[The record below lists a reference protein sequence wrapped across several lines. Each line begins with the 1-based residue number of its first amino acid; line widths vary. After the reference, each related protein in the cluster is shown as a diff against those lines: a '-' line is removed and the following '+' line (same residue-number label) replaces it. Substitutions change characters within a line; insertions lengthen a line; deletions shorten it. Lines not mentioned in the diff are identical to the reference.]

1 MNKIK
6 SMLLMAAIGMGTN
19 VMAQSASWTYYNPD
33 NIYQQGW
40 STNSTIYVKQRTTP
54 TLADFNNDGKLEM
67 VYGGQNVYDWDYV
80 YEEFEQ
86 NGEMVT
92 DWHWKWVEN
101 WNNSAYVIG
110 FNGLGED
117 PVRLDGKT
125 DFWTF
130 QTDIYGIPLGTCNF
144 YRWIDFDNDGNL
156 DLIMFAKRDY
166 DNRGYSGDYYAL
178 IYQNEGPDAGYHFTS
193 VDKAPFNVVD
203 GVPGFNP
210 NDGCWDGNSDYLG
223 RNNRGLSF
231 GDINNDGTVDL
242 VSQNMMGLRVWL
254 GNGDGSFDSVQT
266 IAENNYREGDVKLA
280 DFDGDG
286 ILDMVASGWAWGVDY
301 VNFFKGNGD
310 GTFTMQ
316 NPSDKRE
323 IRSSGVAVAD
333 FNNDGNLDVL
343 ILGYSDSDGWTSDI
357 YLGNGDFTFTRN
369 GNIIPDYI
377 DGCVCYAFD
386 VDNDGNIDL
395 LANHGTNLKWWCGNG
410 DGSFQGTGYCN
421 NKQTGDKSAGGFSFG
436 DIYNRNMLD
445 QAICYK
451 NDDNAHI
458 ATLLGRTANGELNQ
472 APTAPTNL
480 VAERDG
486 NQITLTWTAGTD
498 DVTPEQGLS
507 YNVFVKYGNVVR
519 TIIPAHTEGE
529 LSGRLK
535 VVQDMQTLIHGTTC
549 ILTVPEDVTDIEVG
563 VSTVDGVYAPSAFTT
578 VTLSDAVPYDID
590 GNGESSIDDMVALID
605 IILGKDNGEIP
616 LYDHS
621 IADVN
626 NDGVLSVA
634 DVTALVNIILGTVPE
649 TEEPSE
655 EENGEE

>member
-1 MNKIK
+1 
-6 SMLLMAAIGMGTN
+6 MLLMAAIGMGTN

-92 DWHWKWVEN
+92 DWHWKWVDN

-210 NDGCWDGNSDYLG
+210 NDGYWDGNSDYLG

-254 GNGDGSFDSVQT
+254 GNGDGSVDSVQT
-266 IAENNYREGDVKLA
+266 I
-280 DFDGDG
+280 
-286 ILDMVASGWAWGVDY
+286 W
-301 VNFFKGNGD
+301 
-310 GTFTMQ
+310 
-316 NPSDKRE
+316 
-323 IRSSGVAVAD
+323 
-333 FNNDGNLDVL
+333 
-343 ILGYSDSDGWTSDI
+343 LG
-357 YLGNGDFTFTRN
+357 LG
-369 GNIIPDYI
+369 
-377 DGCVCYAFD
+377 C
-386 VDNDGNIDL
+386 
-395 LANHGTNLKWWCGNG
+395 
-410 DGSFQGTGYCN
+410 
-421 NKQTGDKSAGGFSFG
+421 
-436 DIYNRNMLD
+436 
-445 QAICYK
+445 
-451 NDDNAHI
+451 
-458 ATLLGRTANGELNQ
+458 
-472 APTAPTNL
+472 
-480 VAERDG
+480 
-486 NQITLTWTAGTD
+486 
-498 DVTPEQGLS
+498 
-507 YNVFVKYGNVVR
+507 
-519 TIIPAHTEGE
+519 
-529 LSGRLK
+529 
-535 VVQDMQTLIHGTTC
+535 
-549 ILTVPEDVTDIEVG
+549 
-563 VSTVDGVYAPSAFTT
+563 
-578 VTLSDAVPYDID
+578 
-590 GNGESSIDDMVALID
+590 
-605 IILGKDNGEIP
+605 
-616 LYDHS
+616 
-621 IADVN
+621 
-626 NDGVLSVA
+626 
-634 DVTALVNIILGTVPE
+634 
-649 TEEPSE
+649 
-655 EENGEE
+655 